1 MSGSPSCYLFR
12 GNALISEQSW
22 VFGTT
27 GHSNQ
32 DKDVCQTGQNWRKT
46 DKSSQIWSEQQ
57 KQKHGFICWSFCSLS
72 ITFIPTCPS
81 FPKEFTFFK
90 IRVFFRNLSSPLNC
104 LHSAIAPLLFR
115 KEKQIKII
123 HYSSSHQ
130 ISQHEH
136 GWQSTPRCKER
147 EIFCILFWFL
157 LIFVVLCLWCV
168 VCTNVRW
175 KPISPSAYLSS
186 FAILILKQC
195 EPVSLINCMALIN
208 AHVNIYKLFFSSFY

>member
-46 DKSSQIWSEQQ
+46 DKSSQIWREQQ

-90 IRVFFRNLSSPLNC
+90 IRVFFLG
-104 LHSAIAPLLFR
+104 IFPLLWTVYTVLLPPFCL
-115 KEKQIKII
+115 EKKNRSKSSIIPPVIKFLNMSMGDNQPRDARREKFSVYCFGFCLFLLFCVCGVWCVRMSGGSQFPLRHIC
-123 HYSSSHQ
+123 HLLPFWYSSNVN
-130 ISQHEH
+130 
-136 GWQSTPRCKER
+136 QS
-147 EIFCILFWFL
+147 
-157 LIFVVLCLWCV
+157 
-168 VCTNVRW
+168 
-175 KPISPSAYLSS
+175 A
-186 FAILILKQC
+186 
-195 EPVSLINCMALIN
+195 
-208 AHVNIYKLFFSSFY
+208 